1 MCWDKII
8 SIVMTYSYLLYVVAF
23 GVATTFYLWIRDARI
38 FYRTGLEGYR
48 KAAYQGV
55 LYTALA
61 MMGIVFSLQG
71 LDLIA
76 MGIVLLA
83 LYLQGRV
90 KREVVW
96 KKSSTAAD
104 RFLGRA

>member
-1 MCWDKII
+1 
-8 SIVMTYSYLLYVVAF
+8 MTYSYLLYVVAF

-38 FYRTGLEGYR
+38 FCRTGLEGYR

-71 LDLIA
+71 LDLVA
-76 MGIVLLA
+76 MGVVLLA

-90 KREVVW
+90 KRERIW
-96 KKSSTAAD
+96 KKSATAAD